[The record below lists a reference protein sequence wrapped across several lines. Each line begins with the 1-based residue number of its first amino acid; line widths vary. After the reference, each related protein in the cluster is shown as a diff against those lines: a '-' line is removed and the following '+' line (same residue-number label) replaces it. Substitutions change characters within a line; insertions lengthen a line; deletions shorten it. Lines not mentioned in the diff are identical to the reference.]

1 MGIYIYDKSLTAAVM
16 ILAII
21 TIRALALYKLPRR
34 TFSILWAIV
43 IIHLFVPFSVAS
55 PFNVYAGV
63 NWLKQTM
70 LGTKEVIVPVL
81 ANSLDRDNIMVL
93 KMATDTPLA
102 SISMYMILWLAG
114 MFVFAAYFFRTYLK
128 CRREFAMSLPV
139 PKECSAHWLNLYRT
153 RRTVEIRQS
162 DRIRSPLT
170 YGVLRP
176 VILLP
181 KAMDWTDEAQMRYI
195 LAHEFVHIRR
205 FDAVSKLVLV
215 LTLSVHWFNPLIW
228 VMVVLANRDIELSCD
243 EAVIKGL
250 GEHTRSAYAM
260 TLIGM
265 EENRGRLTFLFN
277 HFSKNV
283 MEERIES
290 IMRIKKTTVA
300 GIGLALAFII
310 GVPAVF
316 AADAAAIPNH
326 EAAGV
331 TNESAITLSA
341 TDEDTGLISISE
353 DGGVTWV
360 QESEYQKNNPV
371 IVWWTAEEY
380 SKWLDQ
386 EKINLQSIVGAP
398 GWSQERVD
406 SAILRYEQE
415 LEQIKAGVKYSRTVD
430 GDDNTSFVYTEGPI
444 GISRIKDSNEN

>member
-21 TIRALALYKLPRR
+21 TIRTLALYKLPRR

-43 IIHLFVPFSVAS
+43 IVHLFVPFSVAS

-63 NWLKQTM
+63 NWLKQM
-70 LGTKEVIVPVL
+70 MVSTKEVIVPVS
-81 ANSLDRDNIMVL
+81 ATSVDRGNIMVL
-93 KMATDTPLA
+93 KTATGTPLA
-102 SISMYMILWLAG
+102 SISLYMILWLAG
-114 MFVFAAYFFRTYLK
+114 MFVFAAYFFRIYLK

-215 LTLSVHWFNPLIW
+215 LTLSVHWFNPLVW

-243 EAVIKGL
+243 EAVIKDL
-250 GEHTRSAYAM
+250 GEHNRSAYAM

-341 TDEDTGLISISE
+341 TDEDTGLTGISE

-371 IVWWTAEEY
+371 IVWWTL
-380 SKWLDQ
+380 K
-386 EKINLQSIVGAP
+386 SIRN
-398 GWSQERVD
+398 GWIR
-406 SAILRYEQE
+406 R
-415 LEQIKAGVKYSRTVD
+415 K
-430 GDDNTSFVYTEGPI
+430 
-444 GISRIKDSNEN
+444 